1 MLPIEGADVF
11 APPADADSHT
21 DDDTEGDSVRDDE
34 SASTR
39 VLMHMAATLGKGH
52 ELLKRSKKGGFGQNE
67 RGLFSA
73 WKKVQESGFLSA

>member
-1 MLPIEGADVF
+1 MLCL
-11 APPADADSHT
+11 ADADSHT

-52 ELLKRSKKGGFGQNE
+52 ELLKRSKKGNT
-67 RGLFSA
+67 
-73 WKKVQESGFLSA
+73 